1 MNPSEQ
7 AELDQ
12 NTDDDASAPVQL
24 FDRLMLGETVLKH
37 RCMGCLEI
45 RADCLRC
52 TGCHSSYYCSE
63 TCQKKDWIAR
73 HSLICQDLAKNV
85 WT

>member
-1 MNPSEQ
+1 MNPLEEVETGLKDSV
-7 AELDQ
+7 
-12 NTDDDASAPVQL
+12 SAPVQL

-52 TGCHSSYYCSE
+52 TGCRSSYYCSE

-85 WT
+85 WI